1 MANIFGKQM
10 ANREVCDLVFVDYKT
25 QKPFLFC
32 DYANTS
38 SQELTGENVFACGGK
53 GHPKKITFTEER
65 AGTATIETQIQ
76 THKVRGLM
84 TGGKASK
91 TAGMMQ

>member
-38 SQELTGENVFACGGK
+38 SQELTGENVFAYGGK
-53 GHPKKITFTEER
+53 
-65 AGTATIETQIQ
+65 
-76 THKVRGLM
+76 
-84 TGGKASK
+84 SK
-91 TAGMMQ
+91 ENYFLWRKSWYTYN

>member
-38 SQELTGENVFACGGK
+38 SQ
-53 GHPKKITFTEER
+53 
-65 AGTATIETQIQ
+65 
-76 THKVRGLM
+76 
-84 TGGKASK
+84 
-91 TAGMMQ
+91 